1 MNVEMIKRKQL
12 SQATRLACWAIC
24 VAPVESAADSR
35 HPFCEREFVRGAKG
49 DSAADGSGRWN
60 ARRVCSAG
68 GQERSNRRKWDVAVG
83 GGSWQGQWQ
92 LEAVGG
98 SPVAVHGSPS
108 KLAFPLFSG
117 LKRENRGKLT
127 KTLPR
132 TATNCHLD
140 VNVLGFGLGGR
151 DVLGSVGFKK

>member
-1 MNVEMIKRKQL
+1 MTIPLVLFNRNNAGSSFGGASSPGAPTSVLGRSSVGLTDDELTAMLCLRDRGRSAPGL
-12 SQATRLACWAIC
+12 GPATS
-24 VAPVESAADSR
+24 P
-35 HPFCEREFVRGAKG
+35 
-49 DSAADGSGRWN
+49 N
-60 ARRVCSAG
+60 
-68 GQERSNRRKWDVAVG
+68 RSHRRKEDVAVG

-108 KLAFPLFSG
+108 KLSFPLFSG

-127 KTLPR
+127 KTLPL

-140 VNVLGFGLGGR
+140 VNVLGLGIG
-151 DVLGSVGFKK
+151 GCVGAKTENRG